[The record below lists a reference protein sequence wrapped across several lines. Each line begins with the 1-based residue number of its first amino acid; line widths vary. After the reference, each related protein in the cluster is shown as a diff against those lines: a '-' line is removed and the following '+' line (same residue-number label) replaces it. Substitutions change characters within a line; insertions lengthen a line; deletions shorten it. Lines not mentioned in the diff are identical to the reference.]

1 MSSTNL
7 NIFNELNDSFE
18 KEIENKQSKAKARHK
33 VLSESLKAKKLKE
46 SEESKKQIL
55 NEDNSDAFNRIKHGE
70 KVYFRDSQGV
80 YCYIDYADDY
90 EEPEEYDNGYTS
102 GWEKGK
108 DPKYDKE
115 QEDRLNSAKEAAEYG
130 NVWEVVECDKNCNP
144 TGNILTYA
152 YGEDELKYV
161 LDGLREVKIKTEL
174 EESKITESDKELD
187 MRKINKSKKITE
199 SIRDEKTGHLKR
211 IQVSKKIQD
220 KMADKYNKKQELNE
234 SKKSGYIIFIKDDP
248 DGYSYQGCGG
258 RSRVRLDMT
267 DALDVYDTVEQAQ
280 KEVNTYKNPKKI
292 KIMKFDGK
300 NTTELNESCNKK
312 GIQVNTDRGIYES
325 DSLLKEA
332 EEVDKVKNL
341 KLINQAAHS
350 FNDEDLIDVWL
361 TNGVPD
367 GATEEDFEEIVNDT
381 DSTYGTDY
389 SSMIKLFTNLVKKA
403 VEDKDSEYTFFECPE
418 EAFNFVKNSINNNV
432 TNVTRKEL
440 IGEGEELDKTK
451 LEDRLAS
458 LKAQLEVDGDQL
470 ADDEKESI
478 EKEIADL
485 EAKVYPIKESSIPG
499 DIIDTVELTLDDK
512 GPGELRFVGDIDKY
526 GYYQGEVIVT
536 DYDPDYKR
544 LYREVKK
551 GDKVKADIIKV
562 PEEQWNDYGLDDE
575 NPYYINFHKDLKE
588 DNNIQIP
595 KVKVEVDKDGNKSIR
610 DEKTG
615 HLKKITISK
624 KTQDKMAAEHN
635 KKLDQKEKLN
645 EAGEWDESDEDLLA
659 WKEALRD
666 AAEEIARNVD
676 GEVKIV
682 KGFDAYQGPF
692 AIIATPKHGDIELW
706 SGPEE
711 DLLDAKVAHVGWL
724 EGSIGDISEYL
735 NQDEIPQEAIINE
748 SEKFSGKELKDNNKM
763 SYEDWVDY
771 IDIKEKYP
779 EWFKNKSELN
789 RPFLDI
795 VNDHQD
801 ELWNDYQEYL
811 KEDTNIQ
818 IPEVKVEPDYIIND
832 VTELDQ
838 TSDGDV
844 QAPDIDSLITLVDE
858 NLTAKYGKDWGHI
871 KILSS
876 AKMNENSSYALVD
889 ISTKEIIKEFENS
902 GINDVAIGKNLIIES
917 AGNYI
922 NFKVNSL
929 NGNTRF
935 SKKTKNAAKTI
946 TEWVETEFLHES
958 MIEDF
963 QKQIDKRHQEE
974 KDAIENYIKTR
985 PELKTEIDNIKMF
998 IELNR
1003 INKDENIDKILQD
1016 RMYGFAA
1023 EFPNTISVTTDNKN
1037 KSTLKFSNLEEIV
1050 AQIFGKQYVRKTE
1063 EAPKVIDLKEKKINE
1078 SYEQFNIGDIEVV
1091 FNPDTYECLYSI
1103 PTADV
1108 KDKKVN
1114 LSDIPTVDTPYD
1126 TNTIIKSYVETKFGK
1141 IPGNAPDGEE
1151 KAETA
1156 DTEVADTPVTTGTTS
1171 TEDTTPVNTDI
1182 NEDELPEEPEEDTV
1196 DTETPA
1202 PEEVDKDTQEDQ
1214 SETGSTKFVKIRPKQ
1229 SVNIEEIRE
1238 RMLEGDTPESQYIV
1252 VDHRVLSQEDWDKL
1266 TGDLTIKEPWLANVK
1281 SVDRKNYS
1289 FNVIE
1294 VSGPNT
1300 SYSLLIDPLGYDYP
1314 RYLGIK
1320 DNA

>member
-115 QEDRLNSAKEAAEYG
+115 QEDRLNNAKEAAEYG

-174 EESKITESDKELD
+174 EESKKITESDESILRLVKKSIVNGKLPEEIEYKGKTYKQFYVMNSDNSGETSDIYYCNMENTPSGDPQESNDYFYLKVALNKTENGYKGIKEIRFAEDLTESKKVTESVISD
-187 MRKINKSKKITE
+187 MKKKGLYDYIVNEYYNMDKDKLADIAKEAVYILYNKDKDLIKTYKENLKEYTDIENDIIEAADGHYMDYLSAHYSELSKSDLKDFAKEALALIMDNNLVDKYIEDLKDNTIWADDEDDLEESKKITE
-199 SIRDEKTGHLKR
+199 ADKVEVDKDGNKSIRDKKTGHLKR
-211 IQVSKKIQD
+211 IQVSKKTQD
-220 KMADKYNKKQELNE
+220 KMADEYNKKQELNE
-234 SKKSGYIIFIKDDP
+234 AGEWDDSDSDMQAWKESMREAAEEIARNVDGECKSVHGFDAYQGPFAVVSTPKHGDVIVWFGQEEGLFDVQVAHVGWIEGSIEGVSLWLNKDKIPQEFIIKESEKFKDKELKENNNKMSYENDLEESKKI
-248 DGYSYQGCGG
+248 
-258 RSRVRLDMT
+258 
-267 DALDVYDTVEQAQ
+267 
-280 KEVNTYKNPKKI
+280 
-292 KIMKFDGK
+292 
-300 NTTELNESCNKK
+300 TES
-312 GIQVNTDRGIYES
+312 
-325 DSLLKEA
+325 
-332 EEVDKVKNL
+332 EE
-341 KLINQAAHS
+341 
-350 FNDEDLIDVWL
+350 
-361 TNGVPD
+361 
-367 GATEEDFEEIVNDT
+367 
-381 DSTYGTDY
+381 
-389 SSMIKLFTNLVKKA
+389 
-403 VEDKDSEYTFFECPE
+403 
-418 EAFNFVKNSINNNV
+418 
-432 TNVTRKEL
+432 
-440 IGEGEELDKTK
+440 DKTK

-458 LKAQLEVDGDQL
+458 LKTQLEVDGDQL

-544 LYREVKK
+544 LYREVRK

-575 NPYYINFHKDLKE
+575 NPYYINFHKD
-588 DNNIQIP
+588 
-595 KVKVEVDKDGNKSIR
+595 
-610 DEKTG
+610 
-615 HLKKITISK
+615 
-624 KTQDKMAAEHN
+624 
-635 KKLDQKEKLN
+635 
-645 EAGEWDESDEDLLA
+645 
-659 WKEALRD
+659 
-666 AAEEIARNVD
+666 
-676 GEVKIV
+676 
-682 KGFDAYQGPF
+682 
-692 AIIATPKHGDIELW
+692 
-706 SGPEE
+706 
-711 DLLDAKVAHVGWL
+711 
-724 EGSIGDISEYL
+724 
-735 NQDEIPQEAIINE
+735 
-748 SEKFSGKELKDNNKM
+748 
-763 SYEDWVDY
+763 
-771 IDIKEKYP
+771 
-779 EWFKNKSELN
+779 
-789 RPFLDI
+789 
-795 VNDHQD
+795 
-801 ELWNDYQEYL
+801 L

-963 QKQIDKRHQEE
+963 QKQIDKRYQEE
-974 KDAIENYIKTR
+974 KDAIEDYIKTR

-998 IELNR
+998 IELNK

-1037 KSTLKFSNLEEIV
+1037 KSTLKFSNLDEIV

-1141 IPGNAPDGEE
+1141 IPGNVPDEKE

-1156 DTEVADTPVTTGTTS
+1156 DTEVADTPVTTDTTS
-1171 TEDTTPVNTDI
+1171 TKDTTPVNTGV
-1182 NEDELPEEPEEDTV
+1182 NEDELPEEPEEDTPKNTV

-1202 PEEVDKDTQEDQ
+1202 PEEVDKDTQKDQ

-1229 SVNIEEIRE
+1229 SVSIEEIRE

-1252 VDHRVLSQEDWDKL
+1252 VDHRDLSQEDWDQL
-1266 TGDLTIKEPWLANVK
+1266 TKDLTTKEPWLADVK

-1300 SYSLLIDPLGYDYP
+1300 NYSLLIDPLGYDYP

>member
-90 EEPEEYDNGYTS
+90 EEPEEYDNGYTF

-108 DPKYDKE
+108 DHKYDKE
-115 QEDRLNSAKEAAEYG
+115 QEDRLNNAKEAAEYG

-174 EESKITESDKELD
+174 EESKKITEDTKFYTDEALKVLDYIQNEMTNEQRKKLFKDECGDFESGNEADQLKEFWDWIELLDSDDIEELGDKLNIIEEPEYQSDKELD
-187 MRKINKSKKITE
+187 MRKKK
-199 SIRDEKTGHLKR
+199 
-211 IQVSKKIQD
+211 
-220 KMADKYNKKQELNE
+220 ELNE

-300 NTTELNESCNKK
+300 NTTELNESCNKL
-312 GIQVNTDRGIYES
+312 I
-325 DSLLKEA
+325 
-332 EEVDKVKNL
+332 EE
-341 KLINQAAHS
+341 I
-350 FNDEDLIDVWL
+350 
-361 TNGVPD
+361 
-367 GATEEDFEEIVNDT
+367 EED
-381 DSTYGTDY
+381 
-389 SSMIKLFTNLVKKA
+389 
-403 VEDKDSEYTFFECPE
+403 
-418 EAFNFVKNSINNNV
+418 
-432 TNVTRKEL
+432 
-440 IGEGEELDKTK
+440 KTQ

-458 LKAQLEVDGDQL
+458 LKTQLEVDGDQL

-512 GPGELRFVGDIDKY
+512 GPGELRFAGDIDKY

-544 LYREVKK
+544 LYRKVKK
-551 GDKVKADIIKV
+551 GDKVKADVIKV

-610 DEKTG
+610 DKKTG
-615 HLKKITISK
+615 HLKKITVSK

-645 EAGEWDESDEDLLA
+645 ETGEWDDSDDELIA
-659 WKEALRD
+659 WKDKMQEDANQLALN
-666 AAEEIARNVD
+666 IG
-676 GEVKIV
+676 GELKVA
-682 KGFDAYQGPF
+682 KGFDKYQGPF
-692 AIIATPKHGDIELW
+692 AVVATPKHGDVTVW
-706 SGPEE
+706 FGEE
-711 DLLDAKVAHVGWL
+711 DGYYLVKVAHVGWL
-724 EGSIGDISEYL
+724 EGGLGDISEYL
-735 NQDEIPQEAIINE
+735 NQDEIPQEAIVNE

-763 SYEDWVDY
+763 SYEDWLDY
-771 IDIKEKYP
+771 IDMIEKYP

-789 RPFLDI
+789 RPLLDI
-795 VNDHQD
+795 VSDHQD

-935 SKKTKNAAKTI
+935 SKKTKNATKTI

-974 KDAIENYIKTR
+974 KDAIEDYIKTR

-998 IELNR
+998 IELNK

-1037 KSTLKFSNLEEIV
+1037 KSTLKFSNLDEIV

-1141 IPGNAPDGEE
+1141 IPGNVPDGKE

-1156 DTEVADTPVTTGTTS
+1156 DTEVADTPVTTDTTS
-1171 TEDTTPVNTDI
+1171 TKDTTPVNTGV
-1182 NEDELPEEPEEDTV
+1182 NEDELPEEPEEDTPKNTV

-1252 VDHRVLSQEDWDKL
+1252 IDHKVLSQEDWDQL
-1266 TGDLTIKEPWLANVK
+1266 TKDLTTKEPWLANVK

-1300 SYSLLIDPLGYDYP
+1300 NYSLLIDPLGYDYP